1 MAEITAVKIPPFNF
15 NDPQLWFSMCERT
28 FALGVPKAITDT
40 FTKFNYIVSNLPPE
54 AAAIVRDLII
64 TPDETDPY
72 GAIKA
77 QLIQRTG
84 ESSQQEIRKLLTGE
98 ELGDRKPSEL
108 LRAMNRR
115 AASHNV
121 PEELMLE
128 LFLQQLPTAVQT
140 ILASITPITVE
151 KVAEVADR
159 ILEVST
165 PTVSLST
172 NAIVSSSEN
181 RILQEIERL
190 HKRIDDLTMKERT
203 PERRNSS
210 RPRNLSRNRSF
221 SRSRESCC
229 WYHKKFQE
237 RAKKCIPPC
246 SYKEKRIQRGV
257 NATTFSQPHISRR
270 LFIKDKSSNTA
281 FLIDTGSDVSVLPAS
296 LSEKRKGNSIQQLSA
311 ANTSPIN
318 VYGKRLLTLDLN
330 LRRVFRWPFLIASV
344 SVPIIGADFL
354 YNFNISPDL
363 RNRKLIDN
371 ATKISTNCKL
381 VSPEVHSIKLVS
393 EVKPNIKHFIETSGP
408 PVFAKARRLAPDRL
422 KIAKSE
428 FQHMLNLGHVRPS
441 KNLVKAYHQ
450 IPINEE
456 DIHKTAIITPFGLYE
471 STRMQFG
478 LCNAASTFQRFVDE
492 VLRGLNFVYAFID
505 DILVASS
512 SEAEHI
518 QHLRLLFQRLDQYG
532 LSINPSKCTFGVPTL
547 NFLGFQ
553 VCSSGIKPL
562 EDRVEAIFKFPQ
574 PTTITQLRRFLEC

>member
-15 NDPQLWFSMCERT
+15 NDPQLWFSTCERT

-108 LRAMNRR
+108 LRTMNRR

-121 PEELMLE
+121 PKELMLE

-151 KVAEVADR
+151 KAAEVADR
-159 ILEVST
+159 ILE
-165 PTVSLST
+165 
-172 NAIVSSSEN
+172 
-181 RILQEIERL
+181 
-190 HKRIDDLTMKERT
+190 
-203 PERRNSS
+203 
-210 RPRNLSRNRSF
+210 
-221 SRSRESCC
+221 
-229 WYHKKFQE
+229 
-237 RAKKCIPPC
+237 
-246 SYKEKRIQRGV
+246 
-257 NATTFSQPHISRR
+257 PHISRR

-393 EVKPNIKHFIETSGP
+393 GESIFHDVLREFPEIVKPPSFSQEVKHNIKHFIETSGP

-441 KNLVKAYHQ
+441 KSNY
-450 IPINEE
+450 
-456 DIHKTAIITPFGLYE
+456 
-471 STRMQFG
+471 
-478 LCNAASTFQRFVDE
+478 ASPLHIVPKK
-492 VLRGLNFVYAFID
+492 
-505 DILVASS
+505 ILMIGGQWV
-512 SEAEHI
+512 
-518 QHLRLLFQRLDQYG
+518 
-532 LSINPSKCTFGVPTL
+532 
-547 NFLGFQ
+547 
-553 VCSSGIKPL
+553 
-562 EDRVEAIFKFPQ
+562 
-574 PTTITQLRRFLEC
+574 TIVH

>member
-15 NDPQLWFSMCERT
+15 NDPQLWFSTCERT

-108 LRAMNRR
+108 LRTMNRR

-140 ILASITPITVE
+140 ILASITPITGE
-151 KVAEVADR
+151 KAAEVADR
-159 ILEVST
+159 ILEVSN

-172 NAIVSSSEN
+172 NAIASSSEN

-190 HKRIDDLTMKERT
+190 HKRIDDLTMKERRT
-203 PERRNSS
+203 QNEEIVLAHEIVPEIDHFHV
-210 RPRNLSRNRSF
+210 PGNLVVGITKSF
-221 SRSRESCC
+221 KNE
-229 WYHKKFQE
+229 
-237 RAKKCIPPC
+237 
-246 SYKEKRIQRGV
+246 
-257 NATTFSQPHISRR
+257 
-270 LFIKDKSSNTA
+270 
-281 FLIDTGSDVSVLPAS
+281 
-296 LSEKRKGNSIQQLSA
+296 
-311 ANTSPIN
+311 
-318 VYGKRLLTLDLN
+318 
-330 LRRVFRWPFLIASV
+330 
-344 SVPIIGADFL
+344 
-354 YNFNISPDL
+354 L
-363 RNRKLIDN
+363 RNAFHHAAIKKNESSEEKLIDN

-393 EVKPNIKHFIETSGP
+393 GESIFHDVLREFPEIVKPPSFSQEVKHNIKHFIETSGP

-441 KNLVKAYHQ
+441 KK
-450 IPINEE
+450 
-456 DIHKTAIITPFGLYE
+456 
-471 STRMQFG
+471 
-478 LCNAASTFQRFVDE
+478 
-492 VLRGLNFVYAFID
+492 
-505 DILVASS
+505 
-512 SEAEHI
+512 
-518 QHLRLLFQRLDQYG
+518 
-532 LSINPSKCTFGVPTL
+532 
-547 NFLGFQ
+547 
-553 VCSSGIKPL
+553 
-562 EDRVEAIFKFPQ
+562 
-574 PTTITQLRRFLEC
+574 

>member
-15 NDPQLWFSMCERT
+15 NDPQLWFFKCERT

-72 GAIKA
+72 GAVKA

-108 LRAMNRR
+108 LRTMNRR

-121 PEELMLE
+121 PKELMLE

-151 KVAEVADR
+151 KAAEVADR
-159 ILEVST
+159 ILE
-165 PTVSLST
+165 
-172 NAIVSSSEN
+172 NEEIV
-181 RILQEIERL
+181 LAHEIVPE
-190 HKRIDDLTMKERT
+190 IDHFHV
-203 PERRNSS
+203 PG
-210 RPRNLSRNRSF
+210 NLVVGIT
-221 SRSRESCC
+221 
-229 WYHKKFQE
+229 KKFQE
-237 RAKKCIPPC
+237 RAKECIPPC

-363 RNRKLIDN
+363 RYRKLIDN

-393 EVKPNIKHFIETSGP
+393 GESIFHDVLREFPEIVKPPSFSQEVKHNIKHFIETSGP
-408 PVFAKARRLAPDRL
+408 PVSAKPRRLAPDRL

-441 KNLVKAYHQ
+441 KSNY
-450 IPINEE
+450 
-456 DIHKTAIITPFGLYE
+456 
-471 STRMQFG
+471 
-478 LCNAASTFQRFVDE
+478 ASPLHIVPKK
-492 VLRGLNFVYAFID
+492 
-505 DILVASS
+505 ILMIGGQWV
-512 SEAEHI
+512 
-518 QHLRLLFQRLDQYG
+518 
-532 LSINPSKCTFGVPTL
+532 
-547 NFLGFQ
+547 
-553 VCSSGIKPL
+553 
-562 EDRVEAIFKFPQ
+562 
-574 PTTITQLRRFLEC
+574 TIVH

>member
-15 NDPQLWFSMCERT
+15 NDPQLWFSTCERT

-108 LRAMNRR
+108 LRTMNRH
-115 AASHNV
+115 AASQNV

-151 KVAEVADR
+151 KAAEVADR

-172 NAIVSSSEN
+172 NAIASSSEN

-190 HKRIDDLTMKERT
+190 HKRIDDLTMKERRT

-210 RPRNLSRNRSF
+210 RPRNRSRNRSF
-221 SRSRESCC
+221 SRSRNLVVGITKSFKNELRNAF
-229 WYHKKFQE
+229 HHAAIKK
-237 RAKKCIPPC
+237 K
-246 SYKEKRIQRGV
+246 KRIQRGV

-318 VYGKRLLTLDLN
+318 VYGKRLTLDLN

-393 EVKPNIKHFIETSGP
+393 GESIFHDVLREFPEIVKPPSFSQEVKHNIKHFIETSGP

-441 KNLVKAYHQ
+441 KSNY
-450 IPINEE
+450 
-456 DIHKTAIITPFGLYE
+456 
-471 STRMQFG
+471 
-478 LCNAASTFQRFVDE
+478 ASP
-492 VLRGLNFVYAFID
+492 L
-505 DILVASS
+505 
-512 SEAEHI
+512 HI
-518 QHLRLLFQRLDQYG
+518 
-532 LSINPSKCTFGVPTL
+532 VPKKDS
-547 NFLGFQ
+547 N
-553 VCSSGIKPL
+553 
-562 EDRVEAIFKFPQ
+562 D
-574 PTTITQLRRFLEC
+574 

>member
-15 NDPQLWFSMCERT
+15 NDPQLWFSTCERT

-108 LRAMNRR
+108 LRTMNRR

-151 KVAEVADR
+151 KAAEVADR

-172 NAIVSSSEN
+172 NAIASSSEN

-190 HKRIDDLTMKERT
+190 HKRIDDLTMKERRT

-210 RPRNLSRNRSF
+210 RPRNRSRNRSF
-221 SRSRESCC
+221 SRSRNLVVG
-229 WYHKKFQE
+229 
-237 RAKKCIPPC
+237 I
-246 SYKEKRIQRGV
+246 
-257 NATTFSQPHISRR
+257 T
-270 LFIKDKSSNTA
+270 KSFKN
-281 FLIDTGSDVSVLPAS
+281 
-296 LSEKRKGNSIQQLSA
+296 E
-311 ANTSPIN
+311 
-318 VYGKRLLTLDLN
+318 
-330 LRRVFRWPFLIASV
+330 
-344 SVPIIGADFL
+344 
-354 YNFNISPDL
+354 L
-363 RNRKLIDN
+363 RNAFHHAAIK
-371 ATKISTNCKL
+371 KKTN
-381 VSPEVHSIKLVS
+381 PARMHSIKLVS
-393 EVKPNIKHFIETSGP
+393 GESIFHDVLREFPEIVKLPSFSQEVKHNIKHFIETSGP

-441 KNLVKAYHQ
+441 KSNYASPLHIVPKKDSNDWRPVGDYRALNAQTKKDKYS
-450 IPINEE
+450 IPNILDFTSELHGKN
-456 DIHKTAIITPFGLYE
+456 T
-471 STRMQFG
+471 
-478 LCNAASTFQRFVDE
+478 LCRKKI
-492 VLRGLNFVYAFID
+492 YAPRRNQ
-505 DILVASS
+505 A
-512 SEAEHI
+512 
-518 QHLRLLFQRLDQYG
+518 
-532 LSINPSKCTFGVPTL
+532 
-547 NFLGFQ
+547 
-553 VCSSGIKPL
+553 
-562 EDRVEAIFKFPQ
+562 
-574 PTTITQLRRFLEC
+574 TITKLGKNVVW

>member
-15 NDPQLWFSMCERT
+15 NDPQLWFSTCERT

-40 FTKFNYIVSNLPPE
+40 YIVSNLPPE
-54 AAAIVRDLII
+54 ATAIVRDLII

-72 GAIKA
+72 GAIQA
-77 QLIQRTG
+77 QLIQRTS

-108 LRAMNRR
+108 FRTMNRR

-121 PEELMLE
+121 PKELMLE

-140 ILASITPITVE
+140 ILASIPPITVE
-151 KVAEVADR
+151 KAAEVADR
-159 ILEVST
+159 IPEVST
-165 PTVSLST
+165 PTVLLST
-172 NAIVSSSEN
+172 NATASSSEN

-203 PERRNSS
+203 TERRNSS
-210 RPRNLSRNRSF
+210 RPRNRSRNRSF
-221 SRSRESCC
+221 LRSRESCC

-237 RAKKCIPPC
+237 RAKKCIRSC
-246 SYKEKRIQRGV
+246 
-257 NATTFSQPHISRR
+257 N
-270 LFIKDKSSNTA
+270 KSSNTA
-281 FLIDTGSDVSVLPAS
+281 FLIDTGSDVNVLPAS

-363 RNRKLIDN
+363 RNRKLIEN
-371 ATKISTNCKL
+371 ATKISTNCEL

-393 EVKPNIKHFIETSGP
+393 GESIFHGVLREFPEIVKPPSFSQEVKHNIKHFIETSGP
-408 PVFAKARRLAPDRL
+408 PVFAKARRLVPDCL

-428 FQHMLNLGHVRPS
+428 FQHILNLGHVRPS
-441 KNLVKAYHQ
+441 KSNY
-450 IPINEE
+450 
-456 DIHKTAIITPFGLYE
+456 
-471 STRMQFG
+471 
-478 LCNAASTFQRFVDE
+478 ASPLHIVPKK
-492 VLRGLNFVYAFID
+492 
-505 DILVASS
+505 ILM
-512 SEAEHI
+512 I
-518 QHLRLLFQRLDQYG
+518 GDQW
-532 LSINPSKCTFGVPTL
+532 V
-547 NFLGFQ
+547 
-553 VCSSGIKPL
+553 
-562 EDRVEAIFKFPQ
+562 
-574 PTTITQLRRFLEC
+574 TIVH

>member
-15 NDPQLWFSMCERT
+15 NDPQLWFSTCERT

-108 LRAMNRR
+108 LRTMNRR

-151 KVAEVADR
+151 KAAEVADR

-172 NAIVSSSEN
+172 NAIASSSEN

-190 HKRIDDLTMKERT
+190 HKRIDDLTMKERRT

-210 RPRNLSRNRSF
+210 RPRNRSRNRSF

-246 SYKEKRIQRGV
+246 SYKEK
-257 NATTFSQPHISRR
+257 NE
-270 LFIKDKSSNTA
+270 SSE
-281 FLIDTGSDVSVLPAS
+281 DVLPV
-296 LSEKRKGNSIQQLSA
+296 SEKRKGNSIQQLSA

-318 VYGKRLLTLDLN
+318 VYEIVKPPS
-330 LRRVFRWPFLIASV
+330 FSQ
-344 SVPIIGADFL
+344 
-354 YNFNISPDL
+354 
-363 RNRKLIDN
+363 
-371 ATKISTNCKL
+371 
-381 VSPEVHSIKLVS
+381 
-393 EVKPNIKHFIETSGP
+393 EVKHNIKHFIETSGP

-441 KNLVKAYHQ
+441 KSNYASPLHIVPKKDSNDWRPVGDYRA
-450 IPINEE
+450 
-456 DIHKTAIITPFGLYE
+456 L
-471 STRMQFG
+471 
-478 LCNAASTFQRFVDE
+478 NAQT
-492 VLRGLNFVYAFID
+492 
-505 DILVASS
+505 
-512 SEAEHI
+512 
-518 QHLRLLFQRLDQYG
+518 
-532 LSINPSKCTFGVPTL
+532 K
-547 NFLGFQ
+547 
-553 VCSSGIKPL
+553 K
-562 EDRVEAIFKFPQ
+562 
-574 PTTITQLRRFLEC
+574 